1 MDEEIL
7 KTAKS
12 ICACAEEDEAL
23 LKRLCAA
30 SAQALKK
37 ELRAGVSP
45 ESCEGA
51 FICASAWLAAAA
63 LTEARL
69 AGGEELSALRAGD
82 VSVTVKSAGGSERG
96 AALRRSARQLMA
108 PYTEGGGFFFCTVRG

>member
-7 KTAKS
+7 ETAKS
-12 ICACAEEDEAL
+12 ICACGAEDEAL

-30 SAQALKK
+30 SAQALER
-37 ELRAGVSP
+37 ELREGVAP
-45 ESCEGA
+45 EDCEGA

-63 LTEARL
+63 LPDA
-69 AGGEELSALRAGD
+69 SLRAGD
-82 VSVTVKSAGGSERG
+82 VTIEVRGGANSERA

-108 PYTEGGGFFFCTVRG
+108 PYTEGGGFFFCAVKG

>member
-7 KTAKS
+7 ETAKS
-12 ICACAEEDEAL
+12 ICACGAEDEAL

-30 SAQALKK
+30 SA
-37 ELRAGVSP
+37 P
-45 ESCEGA
+45 EDCEGA

-63 LTEARL
+63 LTDARL
-69 AGGEELSALRAGD
+69 GGAEELSSLRAGD
-82 VSVTVKSAGGSERG
+82 VTIEVRGGANSERA

-108 PYTEGGGFFFCTVRG
+108 PYTEGGGFFFCAVKG

>member
-7 KTAKS
+7 ETAKS
-12 ICACAEEDEAL
+12 ICACGAEDEAL

-30 SAQALKK
+30 SAQVR
-37 ELRAGVSP
+37 EGVAP
-45 ESCEGA
+45 EDCEGA

-63 LTEARL
+63 LTDARL
-69 AGGEELSALRAGD
+69 GGAEELSSLRAGD
-82 VSVTVKSAGGSERG
+82 VTIEVRGGANSERA

-108 PYTEGGGFFFCTVRG
+108 PYTEGGGFFFCAVKG

>member
-12 ICACAEEDEAL
+12 ICACAEEDGPL
-23 LKRLCAA
+23 LERLCTA
-30 SAQALKK
+30 STRALRDS
-37 ELRAGVSP
+37 LRAGVSP
-45 ESCEGA
+45 EDCEEA
-51 FICASAWLAAAA
+51 FVCASAWLAAAA

-82 VSVTVKSAGGSERG
+82 VSITMKSAGGSERA

-108 PYTEGGGFFFCTVRG
+108 PYTEGGGFFFCAVKG

>member
-7 KTAKS
+7 ETAKS
-12 ICACAEEDEAL
+12 ICACGAEDEAL

-30 SAQALKK
+30 SAQAL
-37 ELRAGVSP
+37 EREGVAP
-45 ESCEGA
+45 EDCEGA

-63 LTEARL
+63 LTDARL
-69 AGGEELSALRAGD
+69 GGAEELSSLRAGD
-82 VSVTVKSAGGSERG
+82 VTIEVRGGANSERA

-108 PYTEGGGFFFCTVRG
+108 PYTEGGGFFFCAVKG

>member
-12 ICACAEEDEAL
+12 ICACAEEDGPL
-23 LKRLCAA
+23 LERLCAA
-30 SAQALKK
+30 SARALRGS
-37 ELRAGVSP
+37 LRAGVSP
-45 ESCEGA
+45 EDCEGA
-51 FICASAWLAAAA
+51 FVCASAWLAAAA

-82 VSVTVKSAGGSERG
+82 VTVTMKSAGGSERA

-108 PYTEGGGFFFCTVRG
+108 PYTEGGGFFFCTVKG

>member
-7 KTAKS
+7 ETAKS
-12 ICACAEEDEAL
+12 ICACGAEDEAL

-30 SAQALKK
+30 SAQALEC
-37 ELRAGVSP
+37 ELREGVAP
-45 ESCEGA
+45 EDCEGA

-63 LTEARL
+63 LTVANRL
-69 AGGEELSALRAGD
+69 VHDFRAGD
-82 VSVTVKSAGGSERG
+82 VTIEVRGGANSERA

-108 PYTEGGGFFFCTVRG
+108 PYTEGGGFFFCAVKG

>member
-7 KTAKS
+7 ETAKS
-12 ICACAEEDEAL
+12 ICACGAEDEAL

-30 SAQALKK
+30 SAQD
-37 ELRAGVSP
+37 
-45 ESCEGA
+45 CEGA

-63 LTEARL
+63 LTDARL
-69 AGGEELSALRAGD
+69 GGAEELSSLRAGD
-82 VSVTVKSAGGSERG
+82 VTIEVRGGANSERA

-108 PYTEGGGFFFCTVRG
+108 PYTEGGGFFFCAVKG